1 MDPGTYAPVP
11 ADLVLRAPKVLLHD
25 HLDGG
30 VRPATIIDLAQQ
42 TGYQGLP
49 STDPDTL
56 ADWFLTA
63 ANSGSLELY
72 LETFAHTVAVMQTR
86 DAIRRVARECTLDL
100 GADGVVYAE
109 VRFAPEL
116 HCEGGLDLHAV
127 IDETLAGFAE
137 GQRES
142 AAAGHPIR
150 IGVLLTAIRSAA
162 KSSDIAKLAVE
173 YRDRGVVGF
182 DIAGAEA
189 GFPPTRHLDAFEY
202 LRRENAHFTIHAGEG
217 FGLPSIW
224 EAIQWC
230 GADRL
235 GHGVRIVDDITIG
248 ADGQPMLGRLAAYV
262 RDRRIPLEM
271 CPSSNVQT
279 GAAASIAEH
288 PIGLLRRLGF
298 RVTVNTD
305 NRLMSGTTMSR
316 EMTLL
321 SEAFGYGLNDLQW
334 FTVNAMKSA
343 FIPFDERLKIIDERI
358 KPAYAALR
366 AVLAERLT
374 ERSTERSS

>member
-1 MDPGTYAPVP
+1 MVVDGGTIAPVP
-11 ADLVLRAPKVLLHD
+11 HDLILRAPKVLLHD

-30 VRPATIIDLAQQ
+30 LRPQTVIELADQV
-42 TGYQGLP
+42 GYQGLP
-49 STDPDTL
+49 ADDPQAL
-56 ADWFLTA
+56 AAWFAEA
-63 ANSGSLELY
+63 AYSGSLERY
-72 LETFAHTVAVMQTR
+72 LETFRHTVGVTQTTE
-86 DAIRRVARECTLDL
+86 ALHRVAYECALDL
-100 GADGVVYAE
+100 AADGVVYAE
-109 VRFAPEL
+109 IRYAPEL
-116 HCEGGLDLHAV
+116 HTQRGLALEQIVEAVLSGFGEGERQAQ
-127 IDETLAGFAE
+127 AG
-137 GQRES
+137 
-142 AAAGHPIR
+142 GHRIR
-150 IGVLLTAIRSAA
+150 VGVLLTAMRTATHSRQ
-162 KSSDIAKLAVE
+162 IADLAVQ
-173 YRDRGVVGF
+173 YRDVGVVGF

-235 GHGVRIVDDITIG
+235 GHGVRIVDDISI
-248 ADGQPMLGRLAAYV
+248 APDGQATLGRLAAYV

-279 GAAASIAEH
+279 GAARSIAEH

-305 NRLMSGTTMSR
+305 NRLMSGTTMTH
-316 EMTLL
+316 EMELL
-321 SEAFGYGLNDLQW
+321 SEAFGYGLSDLQW

-343 FIPFDERLKIIDERI
+343 FIPFDERLPIINEQI
-358 KPAYAALR
+358 KPEYAALK
-366 AVLAERLT
+366 AVLADRVVGRE
-374 ERSTERSS
+374 

>member
-1 MDPGTYAPVP
+1 MVSDAGSYAPVP
-11 ADLVLRAPKVLLHD
+11 PDLIARAPKVLLHD

-30 VRPATIIDLAQQ
+30 LRPESIVELAQQ
-42 TGYQGLP
+42 DGYVGLP
-49 STDPDTL
+49 TTDPDEL
-56 ADWFLTA
+56 REWFIEA
-63 ANSGSLELY
+63 ASSGSLERY
-72 LETFAHTVAVMQTR
+72 LETFAHTVGVTQTA
-86 DAIRRVARECTLDL
+86 DALRRVARECAEDL
-100 GADGVVYAE
+100 AADNVVYAE

-116 HCEGGLDLHAV
+116 HLEKGLEVHQV
-127 IDETLAGFAE
+127 VEEVLAGFAE
-137 GQRES
+137 GQRHA
-142 AAAGHPIR
+142 AAAGHRIR
-150 IGVLLTAIRSAA
+150 VGVLLTAMRTATHSRR
-162 KSSDIAKLAVE
+162 IAELSVE

-202 LRRENAHFTIHAGEG
+202 LRRENAHFTIHAGEA

-224 EAIQWC
+224 EALQWC

-235 GHGVRIVDDITIG
+235 GHGVRIVDDIEI
-248 ADGQPMLGRLAAYV
+248 APDGQPRLGRLAAYV

-279 GAAASIAEH
+279 SAAESIERH

-305 NRLMSGTTMSR
+305 NRLMSDTSMSR
-316 EMTLL
+316 EMERL
-321 SEAFGYGLNDLQW
+321 SVAFGYGLNDIQW
-334 FTVNAMKSA
+334 FTVNAMKSS
-343 FIPFDERLKIIDERI
+343 FLPFDERLALINDRI
-358 KPAYAALR
+358 KPEYAALK

-374 ERSTERSS
+374 ERG